1 MQKFWSVWT
10 QVEKELKIADDI
22 QLVVTSN
29 KMVGLYCRD
38 YSLNDPPL
46 FLSGLFLLLKSSF
59 FT

>member
-1 MQKFWSVWT
+1 M
-10 QVEKELKIADDI
+10 ADDI

-29 KMVGLYCRD
+29 EMIGLYFRD
-38 YSLNDPPL
+38 YPLNEPPL